1 MKKKK
6 FEKAKKA
13 NERAQ
18 RILKEGFQSSKSIEE
33 DNKKNQTKMNFG
45 MFQIEEEVRGT
56 NLSPDMMNN
65 NNNVTNDTIS
75 VKNKKTSILPK

>member
-1 MKKKK
+1 
-6 FEKAKKA
+6 
-13 NERAQ
+13 
-18 RILKEGFQSSKSIEE
+18 
-33 DNKKNQTKMNFG
+33 MNFG

-65 NNNVTNDTIS
+65 NNNITNDTIS